1 MLVEDNNGPKDVIWE
16 TVNSLVCSAA
26 TLKTAREIDAFTI
39 VTKEKMKHSLSGQ
52 YDILKPPSSANSSSL
67 PPPSIPEAPP
77 LANPGAPPPPP
88 PPGVPGAPPPPPGVP
103 GAPPPPPPPG
113 VPGAPPPPPDLPG
126 APSSSLGTQEA
137 EMCASTSTSVENDQL
152 TRSRTFKPD
161 KKMKKLN
168 WKKLP
173 DTTIRSKSIG
183 NVWQKVVGA
192 ATHVKPSAEEIVEM
206 FAREDP
212 NKKKEVEKKERISK
226 PKFVVLLDQKTSL
239 NVNIFLRQFKMPNSE
254 LVQLIK
260 SGDTSRFT
268 GEQAK
273 SLEKLLPDSSTIAMV
288 KEYTGDRSILGAAED
303 FYLHLSEVS
312 ALPLRVTALQMRL
325 QFWDRVGDL
334 EPALQLYSLAIH
346 ELRCSELLVK
356 VMCVILWIGN
366 YINGGT
372 YGGAAYGFTL
382 DSLGKLRD
390 TKANKPQMTALHYIV
405 SVCEKQEP
413 ELLEVHK
420 ELPHLE
426 AASRLSLDY
435 LVQQVAE
442 LKKEFKALKKKVKRG
457 PRDLR
462 EQMNGLLAEA
472 KAKLAELEALVEEVK
487 KQGKD
492 VASYFLVDPDKF
504 KAEELLVE
512 VHKFVKGLTEAKKV
526 RILLV
531 CIIFPV
537 SFNTLTVSLQSL

>member
-1 MLVEDNNGPKDVIWE
+1 
-16 TVNSLVCSAA
+16 
-26 TLKTAREIDAFTI
+26 
-39 VTKEKMKHSLSGQ
+39 
-52 YDILKPPSSANSSSL
+52 
-67 PPPSIPEAPP
+67 
-77 LANPGAPPPPP
+77 
-88 PPGVPGAPPPPPGVP
+88 
-103 GAPPPPPPPG
+103 
-113 VPGAPPPPPDLPG
+113 
-126 APSSSLGTQEA
+126 
-137 EMCASTSTSVENDQL
+137 
-152 TRSRTFKPD
+152 
-161 KKMKKLN
+161 MKKLN

-212 NKKKEVEKKERISK
+212 NKKKEVEKKECISK

-239 NVNIFLRQFKMPNSE
+239 NVNIFLKQFKLPNSE

-288 KEYTGDRSILGAAED
+288 KEYTGDRSLLGAAED

-325 QFWDRVGDL
+325 QFWDRVGDM

-442 LKKEFKALKKKVKRG
+442 LKKEIASLEKSVEKG
-457 PRDLR
+457 PEDL
-462 EQMNGLLAEA
+462 QSQAKGFLDEA
-472 KAKLAELEALVEEVK
+472 KSKLEELGTQVEKIGEQSKEVAE
-487 KQGKD
+487 
-492 VASYFLVDPDKF
+492 YFLMDIDKF
-504 KAEELLVE
+504 KAEELFTE
-512 VHKFVKGLTEAKKV
+512 VLKFVKGISEAKKV
-526 RILLV
+526 CV
-531 CIIFPV
+531 CV
-537 SFNTLTVSLQSL
+537 CVCAKCAYTG